1 MAQTVESVLNT
12 LDRSAAERDTVS
24 LDDVLETF
32 GPRAQGPLVFAI
44 GLVMLSP
51 VNWIPGAGIV
61 LATAL
66 TLFLSQALLRS
77 GPPRLPRRVGRA
89 EISSDRARQAIAAVR
104 PWARRASV
112 LVQPRL
118 RTFTTDV
125 WRRMAMVMII
135 ITALSMYP
143 LAIIPGGAGPPS
155 LAIAVFGL
163 ALLAED
169 GALMLVA
176 LGMSLGALGFAVWT
190 FG

>member
-1 MAQTVESVLNT
+1 MAQSVENVLNT

-32 GPRAQGPLVFAI
+32 GPRALGPLVFAI

-66 TLFLSQALLRS
+66 TLFLAQALLS
-77 GPPRLPRRVGRA
+77 TGPPRLPRRLGQASV
-89 EISSDRARQAIAAVR
+89 SSDRARKAIAAVR

-112 LVQPRL
+112 LVRPRL
-118 RTFTTDV
+118 RTFVSSV
-125 WRRMAMVMII
+125 WRRLAMVMAI

-169 GALMLVA
+169 GLLMLVA